1 MNWTNVKLIWLR
13 EVRDQLRDRRTLF
26 MIAVLPV
33 LLYPLL
39 GMVWLQV
46 TQFLQ
51 EHPTKALIIGLEP
64 IPGLPPLVD
73 EAPVRKEADGAG
85 TESKSSTP
93 KDKATA
99 AEQKSFEFDHKWAR
113 EGVSLR
119 LPEVEVASASQLH
132 LPTDP
137 SARASLIRQ
146 WLRDKDYDVVVLFPA
161 DFASRLEEFRRDL
174 RNRPAAAART
184 DSAPAVPSPAIYYDS
199 VKEKSAVAFVR
210 VSELI
215 RNWQEEIGRQTLRD
229 SNLPV
234 AAAKPFDVGATDVA
248 EPAQRQAALWSKILP
263 FVLLIWAL
271 TGAFYPAID
280 LCAGEKERGTLET
293 LLCSPAERT
302 EIVTGKL
309 LAVMVFS
316 MATSL
321 LNLASMGVTGLLVVR
336 EFGGLGPP
344 GIPAGLPPLGS
355 MVWLILALVPASA
368 LFSALCLAL
377 AAFARSSKEGQYYLM
392 PLILVTMPLMVL
404 PMAPGVDLTLG
415 NSLIPLTGLILLLRM
430 LLEGNFSE
438 ALPFIPPVVIVTLLC
453 CRVAMRWA
461 ADQFDSEQVLFRES
475 ERWDLRLWLKHLRR
489 DRGDTPTLGAAV
501 VCGILILAIQFLLG
515 LTLSPPASF
524 GGLAWAILVP
534 QVGAILL
541 PVLAMTFF
549 LTRRPAKTLLLRPTS
564 GLNILAALGL
574 AVAVHPLYLSFQW
587 AVQKLYPVGSIS
599 EGLAGIERLLLQAPF
614 WWLPLVLIA
623 LLPAVCEELAFR
635 GFILSGLRHSG
646 HKWRAI
652 VLSSLFFAVTHQI
665 FQQSL
670 GALVLGILIAYLAVQ
685 TGSLWPGLAF
695 HAAHNSL
702 AWLHSLSSL
711 NIADVEKQQ
720 PTLAWLAEMMKQVDK
735 FVDNNPSVV
744 WTALFFGAVVVG
756 CILNRFSRLQYHH
769 TDEES
774 LQETIEQQVAETLPV

>member
-46 TQFLQ
+46 TQFLK
-51 EHPTKALIIGLEP
+51 EHPTKAAIVGLEP
-64 IPGLPPLVD
+64 IPGLPPLVK
-73 EAPVRKEADGAG
+73 EAPKTEAAG
-85 TESKSSTP
+85 GSASESKSSAQDG
-93 KDKATA
+93 KSATV
-99 AEQKSFEFDHKWAR
+99 EQKRFEFNRKWAR
-113 EGVSLR
+113 AGANLR
-119 LPEVEVASASQLH
+119 LPEVELAPVSELH
-132 LPTDP
+132 LGDD
-137 SARASLIRQ
+137 AASRSKAIRQ
-146 WLRDKDYDVVVLFPA
+146 WMREKEFDVVVHFPA
-161 DFASRLEEFRRDL
+161 NFSQRLEDFRRDL
-174 RNRPAAAART
+174 RKRAADGAKGAT
-184 DSAPAVPSPAIYYDS
+184 TAPAVPAPEIYYDS
-199 VKEKSAVAFVR
+199 VKEKSAVAYVR

-215 RNWQEEIGRQTLRD
+215 RNWQEAIGRQTLRD
-229 SNLPV
+229 NNLPEAV
-234 AAAKPFDVGATDVA
+234 AKPFDVGSTDVA
-248 EPAQRQAALWSKILP
+248 EPAQRQAAVWSKILP

-321 LNLASMGVTGLLVVR
+321 LNMASLGVTGLLVMR
-336 EFGGLGPP
+336 QFGGLGAP

-355 MVWLILALVPASA
+355 LAWLALALVPVSA

-392 PLILVTMPLMVL
+392 PLVLVTMPLMVL
-404 PMAPGVDLTLG
+404 PMAPGVELTLG

-430 LLEGNFSE
+430 LLEGNLRE

-453 CRVAMRWA
+453 CRIAMRWA

-475 ERWDLRLWLKHLRR
+475 ERWDLRLWLRHLWR
-489 DRGDTPTLGAAV
+489 DRGDTPTLGAGIA
-501 VCGILILAIQFLLG
+501 CGVLILAVQFV
-515 LTLSPPASF
+515 LSFSISAPNDF
-524 GGLAWAILVP
+524 DGLAVAIVIS

-541 PVLAMTFF
+541 PVLAMTFL
-549 LTRRPAKTLLLRPTS
+549 LTRRPRKTLLLRPTS
-564 GLNILAALGL
+564 PVNVLAALGL
-574 AVAVHPLYLSFQW
+574 ALAVHPLNLAFQW
-587 AVQKLYPVGSIS
+587 LIQKLYPVGSIG
-599 EGLAGIERLLLQAPF
+599 EGLTGIERLLTQAKF
-614 WWLPLVLIA
+614 WWLPLVLMA

-652 VLSSLFFAVTHQI
+652 IISSLFFAVTHQI

-670 GALVLGILIAYLAVQ
+670 GAFVLGALIAYLAVQ
-685 TGSLWPGLAF
+685 TGSIWPGLAF

-702 AWLHSLSSL
+702 AWLQSMASL
-711 NIADVEKQQ
+711 NVADLEKQ
-720 PTLAWLAEMMKQVDK
+720 PTLAWLAGKMKLLNQ
-735 FVDNNPSVV
+735 FVDDNPSTV
-744 WTALFFGAVVVG
+744 WIALFVGAIAVG
-756 CILNRFSRLQYHH
+756 WIVNWFSRLQYQH
-769 TDEES
+769 TDEEQ
-774 LQETIEQQVAETLPV
+774 LQETIEQQAAETLHV